1 MSEKIVMVAD
11 PFGFPLK
18 QAIKEHLL
26 SEGYEILDLGTD
38 SPDHFIDYYEVGSKA
53 AKAIQ
58 NEVAERAII
67 FCGSGMGVS
76 LTANKFKGIRCGLC
90 ESEFTAEMCKLVNN
104 CNILALGAKVISE
117 TRAKKATDLWLTRKF
132 AEDATESGKKKR
144 AAALDALA
152 KIEDENFK

>member
-1 MSEKIVMVAD
+1 
-11 PFGFPLK
+11 
-18 QAIKEHLL
+18 
-26 SEGYEILDLGTD
+26 
-38 SPDHFIDYYEVGSKA
+38 
-53 AKAIQ
+53 
-58 NEVAERAII
+58 
-67 FCGSGMGVS
+67 MGVS